1 MRKKDTIR
9 SDRGRTQ
16 QREQR
21 KTGQMPQQREQRR
34 TGQTPQQRGQ
44 RRTGQTPQQ
53 RGQRRT
59 RQTPQQREQRRMQQ
73 MTRDQIIQPARIPDK
88 EDLRDKKR
96 KKRKRILRVQ
106 IAVLCLILLAAAYVI
121 YDKVMDGR
129 SMGCRIA
136 VSGLSVSWLS
146 EEKAAEKIA
155 EKFENVQIKFK
166 EEGDTVYQVSLGEAG
181 YSLDQDALVQ
191 ELTNLRNQRTSCH
204 SLFEKYK
211 NYEIPYRVN
220 VQEEKKKSAFAA
232 SHFDAGKE
240 RKDSEDAHIKYNEET
255 DRYDIIDHMQGN
267 QIDEGKLLAKVQEY
281 LDNSFSKALLKDPVE
296 FELDIDVY
304 QTPEVDEKQEALL
317 RRQEELNTKL
327 QNYPKTSVTYTFGDV
342 TEVLNQDTIQG
353 WVIKEEDNI
362 RLDEDAVWEFIYDLA
377 TKYNTLYIPRYLES
391 SNGYTVQIDNNEY
404 GYEIDQQAEFDRLI
418 QDLESGTAV
427 EREPIYSHEAPG
439 RNGDDDLLGNYVE
452 VSLEQQH
459 LWMYKDG
466 VLVVESDIVSGQ
478 PVGINKTTGEQED
491 WSTYKGAYPI
501 AYKESPATLS
511 SDIYGYETDVEYWMP
526 FVEGQGLHDASWRG
540 AFGGTIYQ
548 TDGSHGCINLPSYV
562 AAEIFSYITQGYA
575 VLIY

>member
-1 MRKKDTIR
+1 
-9 SDRGRTQ
+9 
-16 QREQR
+16 
-21 KTGQMPQQREQRR
+21 
-34 TGQTPQQRGQ
+34 
-44 RRTGQTPQQ
+44 
-53 RGQRRT
+53 
-59 RQTPQQREQRRMQQ
+59 
-73 MTRDQIIQPARIPDK
+73 
-88 EDLRDKKR
+88 
-96 KKRKRILRVQ
+96 
-106 IAVLCLILLAAAYVI
+106 
-121 YDKVMDGR
+121 
-129 SMGCRIA
+129 MGCRIS

-155 EKFENVQIKFK
+155 EKFENIQIKFK
-166 EEGDTVYQVSLGEAG
+166 EDGGTVYQVSLGEAG
-181 YSLDQDALVQ
+181 YSLDKDALIQ
-191 ELTNLRNQRTSCH
+191 ELTNLRNQRTSCYT
-204 SLFEKYK
+204 LFEKYK
-211 NYEIPYRVN
+211 NYEIPYHVN
-220 VQEEKKKSAFAA
+220 VQEDKKKSAFAA
-232 SHFDAGKE
+232 SHFETGKG
-240 RKDSEDAHIKYNEET
+240 RKDSVDAHIKYNEET
-255 DRYDIIDHMQGN
+255 DRYDIIDHLQGN
-267 QIDEGKLLAKVQEY
+267 QIDEEKLPAKVQEY
-281 LDNSFSKALLKDPVE
+281 LDNSFSEALLKDPVE
-296 FELDIDVY
+296 FELNVDVY

-317 RRQEELNTKL
+317 KRQEELNTKL
-327 QNYPKTSVTYTFGDV
+327 ENYPKTTVTYTFGDV
-342 TEVLNQDTIQG
+342 TEVLNQDTIQS

-377 TKYNTLYIPRYLES
+377 TKYNTLYVPRYLES
-391 SNGYTVQIDNNEY
+391 SGGYTVQIDNNEY
-404 GYEIDQQAEFDRLI
+404 GYQIDQQAEFEQLI

-427 EREPIYSHEAPG
+427 EREPIYSHEALG

-466 VLVVESDIVSGQ
+466 ALVVESDIVSGQ

-526 FVEGQGLHDASWRG
+526 FVEGQGLHDAAWRG